1 MTMQR
6 HQRHRGLARITST
19 PPTPEYN
26 VQQFLGEP
34 PPTVPPVL
42 TSELFG
48 ERAPHHGPVI
58 DRSR

>member
-1 MTMQR
+1 MPQ
-6 HQRHRGLARITST
+6 QRGLARITSA

-42 TSELFG
+42 RADLFSDTSAHG
-48 ERAPHHGPVI
+48 GPVV
-58 DRSR
+58 DRRPSGS